1 MSEYLMR
8 DTAPLNDSEWESLDS
23 VVVKVASQFL
33 VGRQFIDL
41 VGPLGAGAE
50 MVPVGTGEKRK
61 FLTLQLIQEDFTLF
75 WKDIEA
81 SRKAGSP
88 LELGPAAKAAMA
100 CAYQEDAMIFQTLA
114 DSAVKSVSLGN
125 WDEGEIPLTNV
136 VQATE
141 QLVSDNFFGPYAV
154 IVSPAL
160 YTKTQR
166 IATNAG
172 MLVSKLVKG
181 VAEGG
186 LFQSPLLDKAQ
197 GLVVSLGKHNMDL
210 VIGQDLITAYTGNEG
225 LNHTFSVLESL
236 VLRVKRPGAV
246 CKLGK

>member
-8 DTAPLNDSEWESLDS
+8 EAAPLSEGEWEALDN
-23 VVVKVASQFL
+23 VVIKAARQFL
-33 VGRQFIDL
+33 VGRRFIKL
-41 VGPLGAGAE
+41 IGPLGAGTE
-50 MVPVGTGEKRK
+50 MVPVGSGDGRK
-61 FLTLQLIQEDFTLF
+61 YISMELVQEDFTLS
-75 WKDIEA
+75 WQDIEA
-81 SRKAGSP
+81 SRKAGYP

-100 CAYQEDAMIFQTLA
+100 CAYQEDTMIFKTLFGKA
-114 DSAVKSVSLGN
+114 SKSVALGD
-125 WDEGEIPLTNV
+125 WDESETPLTNV

-141 QLVSDNFFGPYAV
+141 SLVTDNFYGPYAV

-166 IATNAG
+166 VAVNAG
-172 MLVSKLVKG
+172 MLVSKLIKG

-186 LFQSPLLDKAQ
+186 LYQSPLLAKDQ
-197 GLVVSLGKHNMDL
+197 GLVVSLGSFNLDL

-225 LNHTFSVLESL
+225 LNHTFSVLES
-236 VLRVKRPGAV
+236 VALRIKRPGAV

>member
-8 DTAPLNDSEWESLDS
+8 EGAPLSESEWESLDK

-33 VGRQFIDL
+33 VGRQFIKL
-41 VGPLGAGAE
+41 VGPLGVGTE
-50 MVPVGTGEKRK
+50 MVPVGTGDKRH
-61 FLTLQLIQEDFTLF
+61 FLPLNLLQEDFTLF

-81 SRKAGSP
+81 SRKAGVS

-100 CAYQEDAMIFQTLA
+100 CARQEDSMIFDALSKA
-114 DSAVKSVSLGN
+114 ASKSVPLGD
-125 WDEGEIPLTNV
+125 WGSGETPLTDV
-136 VQATE
+136 VKATE
-141 QLVSDNFFGPYAV
+141 LLVNDNFFGPYAV

-166 IATNAG
+166 VAENAG

-186 LFQSPLLDKAQ
+186 LFQSPLLQKDQ
-197 GLVVSLGKHNMDL
+197 GFVISLGAFNLDLVV
-210 VIGQDLITAYTGNEG
+210 GQDLIIAYTGNEG
-225 LNHTFSVLESL
+225 LDHTFTLLESIA
-236 VLRVKRPGAV
+236 LRIKQPGAV
-246 CKLGK
+246 CTLGK